1 MDSEAMVIKH
11 TVAFTNLEIGC
22 KYISRSGD
30 IWEVVGK
37 RPSRKSAFPYLAK
50 KFGSSKKYSFTDK
63 GQFCSE
69 SCRTQNDLLVKISE
83 IGVEHNCVE

>member
-1 MDSEAMVIKH
+1 MNKVPFD
-11 TVAFTNLEIGC
+11 TLEVGC
-22 KYISRSGD
+22 KYESRCGEV
-30 IWEVVGK
+30 WEVVGK

-69 SCRTQNDLLVKISE
+69 SCRNQNDLLVKISE
-83 IGVEHNCVE
+83 IDVEHNCVE